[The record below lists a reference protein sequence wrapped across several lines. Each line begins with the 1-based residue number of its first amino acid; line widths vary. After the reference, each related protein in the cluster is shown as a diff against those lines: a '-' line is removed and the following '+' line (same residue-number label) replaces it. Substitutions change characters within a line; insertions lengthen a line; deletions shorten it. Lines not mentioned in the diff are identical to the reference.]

1 MIDENQFM
9 ETVLNSPDSVKQF
22 LIEHG
27 KDGKPVSPISFFREE
42 DRDKFIQKEKTKTKS
57 KR

>member
-1 MIDENQFM
+1 M